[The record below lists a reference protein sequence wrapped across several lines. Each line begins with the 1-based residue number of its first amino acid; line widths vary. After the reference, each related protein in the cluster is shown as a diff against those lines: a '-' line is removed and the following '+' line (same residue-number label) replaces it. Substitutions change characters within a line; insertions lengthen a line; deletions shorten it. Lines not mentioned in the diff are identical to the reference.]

1 MTQQRYSSN
10 QLEIELQDLVR
21 SQAKD
26 LVTGVIKPADIQDF
40 VNRCIEE
47 GVQRS
52 RICFQIMGSSYQDSI
67 DRKSILY
74 ATLYSIEDKD
84 KLYEALGIT
93 EEEANKLLEG

>member
-1 MTQQRYSSN
+1 MNQQRYSSDE
-10 QLEIELQDLVR
+10 LEIELQELIR

-26 LVTGVIKPADIQDF
+26 LVIGVIKPADIQDF
-40 VNRCIEE
+40 VRRCIQE
-47 GVQRS
+47 GVQRA
-52 RICFQIMGSSYQDSI
+52 RICFQVMGSSYQDKI